1 MAPIMDQRDI
11 SRLTAASI
19 CIDTD
24 SFFALPGFL
33 N

>member
-1 MAPIMDQRDI
+1 MR
-11 SRLTAASI
+11 SRWNLAILAIGSFAI
-19 CIDTD
+19 TD